1 MWAVPGEAIYGDYV
15 ATSSIMPPWFFR
27 PQAGSCS
34 GFEIRKIPPPE
45 NSLIH
50 RVANMTNEDRRNE
63 LKAQIH
69 EAAEMLIRIM
79 EQPSPP
85 PAIGIDL
92 DGCIDEA
99 PEFFRLLSKVWPG
112 EVYVITYRSDQ
123 AKADQDVA
131 RFGIKCDEV
140 VLVSRFDGKA
150 EVIAE
155 NEISVHW

>member
-1 MWAVPGEAIYGDYV
+1 
-15 ATSSIMPPWFFR
+15 
-27 PQAGSCS
+27 
-34 GFEIRKIPPPE
+34 
-45 NSLIH
+45 
-50 RVANMTNEDRRNE
+50 MTNEDRRNE

-123 AKADQDVA
+123 AKAEQDVA
-131 RFGIKCDEV
+131 QYGIQCDEV
-140 VLVSRFDGKA
+140 ILVSSFAEKA
-150 EVIAE
+150 KVIAE
-155 NEISVHW
+155 KGISVYW